1 MQISRK
7 LFWVQGLTILLSCQ
21 VGNIHLMQ
29 DVLMVGQ
36 ICDIVQTVQPDALF
50 ILLRL
55 CIYRYFAT
63 KSVEIYR
70 EELYCCKLTEKSK
83 YFFWTLSEKEA
94 LVDYKR
100 ETELSSNSVSCYLFM
115 QNSQSF
121 RCLRPTLVT
130 RGHCL

>member
-63 KSVEIYR
+63 KSVEIY
-70 EELYCCKLTEKSK
+70 TE
-83 YFFWTLSEKEA
+83 
-94 LVDYKR
+94 R
-100 ETELSSNSVSCYLFM
+100 NSTVA
-115 QNSQSF
+115 N
-121 RCLRPTLVT
+121 
-130 RGHCL
+130 

>member
-63 KSVEIYR
+63 KSLEIYTDR
-70 EELYCCKLTEKSK
+70 
-83 YFFWTLSEKEA
+83 
-94 LVDYKR
+94 
-100 ETELSSNSVSCYLFM
+100 NSTVA
-115 QNSQSF
+115 N
-121 RCLRPTLVT
+121 
-130 RGHCL
+130 

>member
-63 KSVEIYR
+63 KSVEIY
-70 EELYCCKLTEKSK
+70 TERDS
-83 YFFWTLSEKEA
+83 TVA
-94 LVDYKR
+94 
-100 ETELSSNSVSCYLFM
+100 N
-115 QNSQSF
+115 
-121 RCLRPTLVT
+121 
-130 RGHCL
+130 

>member
-55 CIYRYFAT
+55 CIYRYF
-63 KSVEIYR
+63 
-70 EELYCCKLTEKSK
+70 EK
-83 YFFWTLSEKEA
+83 A
-94 LVDYKR
+94 
-100 ETELSSNSVSCYLFM
+100 
-115 QNSQSF
+115 
-121 RCLRPTLVT
+121 
-130 RGHCL
+130 